1 MLSFSSPVCLKTRVS
16 PYFSDLY
23 GAPVGIMA
31 KRILKCC
38 RVLVALKI
46 RQGLKRPVYFH
57 LILKHLIH
65 LVFFRKHHL
74 WGK

>member
-1 MLSFSSPVCLKTRVS
+1 MFSFSSPVYLKTA
-16 PYFSDLY
+16 PYFCVLCR
-23 GAPVGIMA
+23 APVGIMA
-31 KRILKCC
+31 KMILKCC

-57 LILKHLIH
+57 LILQHLIH